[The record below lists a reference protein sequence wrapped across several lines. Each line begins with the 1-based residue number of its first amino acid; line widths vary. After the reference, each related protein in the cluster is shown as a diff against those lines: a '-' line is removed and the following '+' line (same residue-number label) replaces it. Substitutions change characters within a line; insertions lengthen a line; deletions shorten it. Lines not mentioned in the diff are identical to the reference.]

1 MKSSISLVLLDDIEK
16 QLAPLFSRD
25 DLYNITADYIQSV
38 GKKNPIPKNRL
49 LFSEINGYYSRERIL
64 RESFNVLTDVEK
76 VNFLDQISKHSKV
89 RENKNLEKEII
100 EVISN
105 FRKPNKSR
113 ERILDLLDSYPT
125 EISEQWKKS
134 YYFYDKTDYRN
145 ALDSVR
151 LAIELLVRNVTEKAA
166 SLENQKKN
174 LGPLLKQK
182 GISRQVRNFFF
193 NMLDVYEKIQD
204 DNAKHNVPTK
214 LSEEEVSFLMNQ
226 SAVIIR
232 FLIDCD
238 KKVNKDARQKRS

>member
-1 MKSSISLVLLDDIEK
+1 MTEVK
-16 QLAPLFSRD
+16 
-25 DLYNITADYIQSV
+25 
-38 GKKNPIPKNRL
+38 
-49 LFSEINGYYSRERIL
+49 GYYSRERIL
-64 RESFNVLTDVEK
+64 ETNLKVLNDTEK
-76 VNFLDQISKHSKV
+76 VEFLSQISKHSRLKDTA
-89 RENKNLEKEII
+89 LKEEIKT
-100 EVISN
+100 VISD
-105 FRKPNKSR
+105 FKTPNKSR
-113 ERILDLLDSYPT
+113 DRISDLLNSYPK
-125 EISEQWKKS
+125 EINEQWKKS

-238 KKVNKDARQKRS
+238 KKVNKNAR

>member
-1 MKSSISLVLLDDIEK
+1 M
-16 QLAPLFSRD
+16 
-25 DLYNITADYIQSV
+25 
-38 GKKNPIPKNRL
+38 
-49 LFSEINGYYSRERIL
+49 
-64 RESFNVLTDVEK
+64 
-76 VNFLDQISKHSKV
+76 
-89 RENKNLEKEII
+89 
-100 EVISN
+100 
-105 FRKPNKSR
+105 
-113 ERILDLLDSYPT
+113 
-125 EISEQWKKS
+125 
-134 YYFYDKTDYRN
+134 
-145 ALDSVR
+145 
-151 LAIELLVRNVTEKAA
+151 AIELLVRNVTGKAA

-238 KKVNKDARQKRS
+238 KKVNKNAR

>member
-1 MKSSISLVLLDDIEK
+1 METNLKVLND
-16 QLAPLFSRD
+16 
-25 DLYNITADYIQSV
+25 T
-38 GKKNPIPKNRL
+38 
-49 LFSEINGYYSRERIL
+49 
-64 RESFNVLTDVEK
+64 EK
-76 VNFLDQISKHSKV
+76 VEFLSQISKHSRLKDTA
-89 RENKNLEKEII
+89 LKE
-100 EVISN
+100 EMKTVISD
-105 FRKPNKSR
+105 FKTQNKSR
-113 ERILDLLDSYPT
+113 DPIYDLLNSYPK
-125 EISEQWKKS
+125 EINEQWKKS

-151 LAIELLVRNVTEKAA
+151 LAIELLVRNVTGKAA

-182 GISRQVRNFFF
+182 GISRQIRNFFF

-238 KKVNKDARQKRS
+238 KKVNKNAR

>member
-1 MKSSISLVLLDDIEK
+1 MKSNLPVALLDDIK
-16 QLAPLFSRD
+16 TQLAPLFSRAE
-25 DLYNITADYIQSV
+25 LYDITTDFIKSV
-38 GKKNPIPKNRL
+38 GKRPPV
-49 LFSEINGYYSRERIL
+49 SENTMFVTETKGYYSRERIL
-64 RESFNVLTDVEK
+64 GTNLKVLNDTEK
-76 VNFLDQISKHSKV
+76 VEFLSQISKHSRLKDTA
-89 RENKNLEKEII
+89 LKEEIKT
-100 EVISN
+100 VISD
-105 FRKPNKSR
+105 FKTPNKSR
-113 ERILDLLDSYPT
+113 DRISDLLNSYPKG
-125 EISEQWKKS
+125 INEQWKKS

-151 LAIELLVRNVTEKAA
+151 LAIELLVRNVTGKAA
-166 SLENQKKN
+166 SLENQRKN

-238 KKVNKDARQKRS
+238 KKVNKDAR